1 MDVEVRVEVG
11 GLRLSQSST
20 LPKNKVSTNLRGPQG
35 LGKEFPTSAPER
47 IQTLDLKRAYNQ
59 DQPLTIEPT
68 SRCIMR
74 DKNCAKRTDIEL
86 PFLGWHP
93 SGMSLPLIF
102 KQVEYK
108 ILKNAGKA

>member
-1 MDVEVRVEVG
+1 MDVEVRVRVG
-11 GLRLSQSST
+11 VLRLSQSST
-20 LPKNKVSTNLRGPQG
+20 LLKNKVSTNPRGPQG
-35 LGKEFPTSAPER
+35 LGKEFLTSAPKG
-47 IQTLDLKRAYNQ
+47 IQTLDLEGAYHQ

-74 DKNCAKRTDIEL
+74 DKNYVERTEIEL

-93 SGMSLPLIF
+93 SGMSLPLIL

-108 ILKNAGKA
+108 Y